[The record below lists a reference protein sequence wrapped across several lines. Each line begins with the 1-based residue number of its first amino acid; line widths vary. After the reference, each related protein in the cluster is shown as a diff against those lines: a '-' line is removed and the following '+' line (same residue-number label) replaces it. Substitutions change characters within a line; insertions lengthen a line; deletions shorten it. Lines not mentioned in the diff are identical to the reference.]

1 MSDQTN
7 NDEKPSWTKA
17 FDDCKKFLMKQLHA
31 LRVDYSQSLKEDP
44 FDINSLGPANPMKNI
59 QAKKSHSSQKVNIK
73 TNEKTLFNTEE
84 KNQINTFNK
93 KIIEQSKESLQR
105 VNVQQSVQTSQ
116 SKRIVK
122 QDNVDEKKIPIPN
135 KELKLKQNLDLNQK
149 LKEKEA
155 KLGSYFNKQGFE
167 I

>member
-7 NDEKPSWTKA
+7 KDEKPSWTKA
-17 FDDCKKFLMKQLHA
+17 FDDCKKFLLKQLHA
-31 LRVDYSQSLKEDP
+31 LRVDYSQSLNEDP
-44 FDINSLGPANPMKNI
+44 FDLNSLGPANPMKNK
-59 QAKKSHSSQKVNIK
+59 QAKKSHSSQKVNVK
-73 TNEKTLFNTEE
+73 TNKKTLFNTEE
-84 KNQINTFNK
+84 KKQANTFNK
-93 KIIEQSKESLQR
+93 KIKEQNKKSSQR

-122 QDNVDEKKIPIPN
+122 QDNGVEKKGPSPN
-135 KELKLKQNLDLNQK
+135 KELKLKQNFDLNQK

-155 KLGSYFNKQGFE
+155 KLGSHFNKQGFE